1 MDLAKV
7 QAAEVVAER
16 IAQVAEG
23 ILSAIE
29 LSLTKITD
37 TIMVGPLM
45 ANITRVAAGPQGR
58 HGPGVENI
66 SSCLASRPAARP

>member
-1 MDLAKV
+1 MVLAVKKEDAQAVKKPRANKALRAAADECMDLAKV

-29 LSLTKITD
+29 LSLTKITRHHKRRSRRW
-37 TIMVGPLM
+37 
-45 ANITRVAAGPQGR
+45 RV
-58 HGPGVENI
+58 
-66 SSCLASRPAARP
+66 